1 MQNISQVPTPSGCC
15 GKTHAKI
22 FEILLIVGFSAS
34 VAILVVNL
42 VLTMFIF
49 KYSDIIFFSEI
60 GIAALNFICIIFSII
75 LRVWRSNGS
84 VLDLHYSSSNAI
96 SIIIL
101 VIIIL
106 NLICSLGEDALYY
119 FTVPLLTMDEDDP
132 EPSEKIEEIFE
143 KIFNKEIDNTAYMD
157 LEKNRT
163 ILKILPWASA
173 SFSALVQIISMIFII
188 LIRKRIKYKS
198 DFGIVSNIIQ
208 TQALQ
213 QSSQNKMSGNN
224 TNLGLGSNNNKNN
237 NIYEGNAKDVKT
249 KKSKKKKK
257 SKDEDNGMVVPDS
270 DQIEIMT
277 KKKKKAKKGKK
288 KKNKS
293 KDKKGKMN

>member
-49 KYSDIIFFSEI
+49 KYSYFIFFSEI

-101 VIIIL
+101 VIVIL
-106 NLICSLGEDALYY
+106 NLICSLGEDVLYY
-119 FTVPLLTMDEDDP
+119 FIVPLLTMDDP
-132 EPSEKIEEIFE
+132 EPSEMIQKIAE
-143 KIFNKEIDNTAYMD
+143 KIFNKD
-157 LEKNRT
+157 LDYDEEDFEKKK
-163 ILKILPWASA
+163 IIFKILPYASA

-270 DQIEIMT
+270 AQIEIMT

>member
-49 KYSDIIFFSEI
+49 KYSYFIFFSEI

-106 NLICSLGEDALYY
+106 NLICSLGEDVLYY
-119 FTVPLLTMDEDDP
+119 FIVPLLTRDEDDP
-132 EPSEKIEEIFE
+132 EPSEKIVEIYK
-143 KIFNKEIDNTAYMD
+143 KIFNKD
-157 LEKNRT
+157 LDYDEEDFEKKK
-163 ILKILPWASA
+163 IIFKILPYASA

-224 TNLGLGSNNNKNN
+224 TNLGLGSNNKTN

-270 DQIEIMT
+270 GQIEIMT

>member
-1 MQNISQVPTPSGCC
+1 MQNISQVPTPLGCC

-60 GIAALNFICIIFSII
+60 GIASLNFICIIFSII

-106 NLICSLGEDALYY
+106 NLICSLGEDVLYY
-119 FTVPLLTMDEDDP
+119 FIVPLLTRDEDDP
-132 EPSEKIEEIFE
+132 EPSEKIVEIYK
-143 KIFNKEIDNTAYMD
+143 KIFNKD
-157 LEKNRT
+157 LDYDEEDFEKKK
-163 ILKILPWASA
+163 IIFKILPYASA

-224 TNLGLGSNNNKNN
+224 TNLGLGSNNKTN

-270 DQIEIMT
+270 GQIEIMT

>member
-1 MQNISQVPTPSGCC
+1 MQNTSQVPTPSGCC

-106 NLICSLGEDALYY
+106 NLICSLGEDVLYF
-119 FTVPLLTMDEDDP
+119 FTVPYLTMDDAP
-132 EPSEKIEEIFE
+132 ETSEKIQEIYE
-143 KIFNKEIDNTAYMD
+143 KIFNKDLDYSAYRD
-157 LEKNRT
+157 LQKKK
-163 ILKILPWASA
+163 IIFKILPYASA

-270 DQIEIMT
+270 GQIEIMT

>member
-60 GIAALNFICIIFSII
+60 GIASLNFICIIFSII

-106 NLICSLGEDALYY
+106 NLICSLGEDVLYY
-119 FTVPLLTMDEDDP
+119 FIVPLLTRDEDDP
-132 EPSEKIEEIFE
+132 EPSEKIVEIYK
-143 KIFNKEIDNTAYMD
+143 KIFNKD
-157 LEKNRT
+157 LDYDEEDFEKKK
-163 ILKILPWASA
+163 IIFKILPYASA

-224 TNLGLGSNNNKNN
+224 TNLGLGSNNKTN

>member
-1 MQNISQVPTPSGCC
+1 MQNTSQVPTPSGCC

-49 KYSDIIFFSEI
+49 KYSYFIFFSEI

-106 NLICSLGEDALYY
+106 NLICSLGEDVLYY
-119 FTVPLLTMDEDDP
+119 FIVPLLTRDEDDP
-132 EPSEKIEEIFE
+132 EPSEKIREIAE
-143 KIFNKEIDNTAYMD
+143 KLFNKEPDENFGEKI
-157 LEKNRT
+157 EKNKT

-224 TNLGLGSNNNKNN
+224 TNLGLGSNNKTN

-270 DQIEIMT
+270 GQIEIMT

>member
-106 NLICSLGEDALYY
+106 NLICSLGEDVLYY
-119 FTVPLLTMDEDDP
+119 FIVPLLTRDEDDP
-132 EPSEKIEEIFE
+132 EYSEMILKIAE
-143 KIFNKEIDNTAYMD
+143 KIFNKDLDYDEED
-157 LEKNRT
+157 LEKKK
-163 ILKILPWASA
+163 IIFKILPYASA

-224 TNLGLGSNNNKNN
+224 TNLGLGSNNKNN

>member
-60 GIAALNFICIIFSII
+60 GIASLNFICIIFSII

-106 NLICSLGEDALYY
+106 NLICSLGEDVLYY
-119 FTVPLLTMDEDDP
+119 FIVPLLTWDEDDP
-132 EPSEKIEEIFE
+132 VPSEMIQKISK
-143 KIFNKEIDNTAYMD
+143 KIFNKD
-157 LEKNRT
+157 LDYVEEDFEKKKM
-163 ILKILPWASA
+163 IFKILPYASA

-224 TNLGLGSNNNKNN
+224 TNLGLGSNNKTN

>member
-60 GIAALNFICIIFSII
+60 GIASLNFICIIFSII

-106 NLICSLGEDALYY
+106 NLICSLGEDVLYF
-119 FTVPLLTMDEDDP
+119 FTVPSYVIENY
-132 EPSEKIEEIFE
+132 EPAPKIKEIAEKL
-143 KIFNKEIDNTAYMD
+143 FNKNTKFD
-157 LEKNRT
+157 KNFEENLEKNKT

-224 TNLGLGSNNNKNN
+224 TNLGLGSNNKTN

-270 DQIEIMT
+270 AQIEIMT

>member
-60 GIAALNFICIIFSII
+60 GIASLNFICIIFSII

-106 NLICSLGEDALYY
+106 NLICSLGEDVLYY
-119 FTVPLLTMDEDDP
+119 FIVPSFVIEDY
-132 EPSEKIEEIFE
+132 EPAPKIKEIAEKL
-143 KIFNKEIDNTAYMD
+143 FNKNTKFD
-157 LEKNRT
+157 KNFKKNLEKNRT

-224 TNLGLGSNNNKNN
+224 TNLGLGSNNKTN

>member
-1 MQNISQVPTPSGCC
+1 MQNTSQVPTPSGCC

-84 VLDLHYSSSNAI
+84 VLDLHYSSSSAI

-106 NLICSLGEDALYY
+106 NLICSLGEDVLYY
-119 FTVPLLTMDEDDP
+119 FTVPYLTMDDDDP
-132 EPSEKIEEIFE
+132 EPSEKIQEIYE
-143 KIFNKEIDNTAYMD
+143 KIFNKDLDYSAYRD
-157 LEKNRT
+157 LQKKK
-163 ILKILPWASA
+163 IIFKILPYASA

-224 TNLGLGSNNNKNN
+224 TNLGLGSNNKNN

>member
-49 KYSDIIFFSEI
+49 KYSGIIFFSEI

-106 NLICSLGEDALYY
+106 NLICSLGEDVLYY
-119 FTVPLLTMDEDDP
+119 FIVPSFVIEDY
-132 EPSEKIEEIFE
+132 EPAPKIKEIAEKL
-143 KIFNKEIDNTAYMD
+143 FNKNKKFDKNFGEN

-224 TNLGLGSNNNKNN
+224 TNLGLGSNNKTN
-237 NIYEGNAKDVKT
+237 NIYEGNAKNVKT

-270 DQIEIMT
+270 DQIDIMT

>member
-1 MQNISQVPTPSGCC
+1 MQNTSQVPTPSGCC

-49 KYSDIIFFSEI
+49 KYSYFIFFSEI

-106 NLICSLGEDALYY
+106 NLICSLGEDVLYY
-119 FTVPLLTMDEDDP
+119 FIVPLLTRDEDDP
-132 EPSEKIEEIFE
+132 EPSEKIVEIYK
-143 KIFNKEIDNTAYMD
+143 KIFNKD
-157 LEKNRT
+157 LDYDEEDFEKKK
-163 ILKILPWASA
+163 IIFKILPYASA

-224 TNLGLGSNNNKNN
+224 TNLGLGSNNKTN

-270 DQIEIMT
+270 GQIEIMT

>member
-1 MQNISQVPTPSGCC
+1 MQNTSQVPTPSGCC

-106 NLICSLGEDALYY
+106 NLICSLGEDVLYY
-119 FTVPLLTMDEDDP
+119 FIVPLLTRDEDDP
-132 EPSEKIEEIFE
+132 EPSEKIEEIYK
-143 KIFNKEIDNTAYMD
+143 KIFNKEPDENFGEN
-157 LEKNRT
+157 LEKNKT

-224 TNLGLGSNNNKNN
+224 TNLGLGSNNKNN

>member
-106 NLICSLGEDALYY
+106 NLICSLGEDVLYY
-119 FTVPLLTMDEDDP
+119 FIVPYLTMDDDDP
-132 EPSEKIEEIFE
+132 EPSEKIKEIYK
-143 KIFNKEIDNTAYMD
+143 KIFNKKIDYSAYMD
-157 LEKNRT
+157 LEKNKT

-224 TNLGLGSNNNKNN
+224 TNLGLGSNNKTN

-257 SKDEDNGMVVPDS
+257 SKDEDNGMVVPNS
-270 DQIEIMT
+270 DQIEIMN

>member
-49 KYSDIIFFSEI
+49 KYSDIIF
-60 GIAALNFICIIFSII
+60 SII

-106 NLICSLGEDALYY
+106 NLICSLGEDVLYY
-119 FTVPLLTMDEDDP
+119 FIVPSFVIEDY
-132 EPSEKIEEIFE
+132 EPAPKIKEIAEKL
-143 KIFNKEIDNTAYMD
+143 FNKNTKFD
-157 LEKNRT
+157 KNFGENLEKNKT

-224 TNLGLGSNNNKNN
+224 TNLGLGSNNKTN

>member
-106 NLICSLGEDALYY
+106 NLICSLGEDVLYY
-119 FTVPLLTMDEDDP
+119 IIVPLLTRDEDDP
-132 EPSEKIEEIFE
+132 EPSEKIEEIYK
-143 KIFNKEIDNTAYMD
+143 KIFNKEPDENFGEN
-157 LEKNRT
+157 LEKNKT

-188 LIRKRIKYKS
+188 LIRKRIK
-198 DFGIVSNIIQ
+198 
-208 TQALQ
+208 
-213 QSSQNKMSGNN
+213 
-224 TNLGLGSNNNKNN
+224 
-237 NIYEGNAKDVKT
+237 
-249 KKSKKKKK
+249 
-257 SKDEDNGMVVPDS
+257 
-270 DQIEIMT
+270 
-277 KKKKKAKKGKK
+277 
-288 KKNKS
+288 
-293 KDKKGKMN
+293 

>member
-106 NLICSLGEDALYY
+106 NLICSLGEDVLYY
-119 FTVPLLTMDEDDP
+119 FIVPFFVIEDY
-132 EPSEKIEEIFE
+132 EPAPKIKEIA
-143 KIFNKEIDNTAYMD
+143 KKLINKEPDENFGEN
-157 LEKNRT
+157 LEKNKT

-224 TNLGLGSNNNKNN
+224 TNLGLGSNNKNN

>member
-106 NLICSLGEDALYY
+106 NLICSLGEDVLYY
-119 FTVPLLTMDEDDP
+119 FTVPLLTMDDDDP

-143 KIFNKEIDNTAYMD
+143 KIFNKDLDYSAYRD
-157 LEKNRT
+157 LQKKK
-163 ILKILPWASA
+163 IIFKILPYASA

-224 TNLGLGSNNNKNN
+224 TNLGLGSNNKTN

-270 DQIEIMT
+270 AQIEIMT

>member
-106 NLICSLGEDALYY
+106 NLICSLGEDVLYY
-119 FTVPLLTMDEDDP
+119 FIVPLLTRDEDDP
-132 EPSEKIEEIFE
+132 EYSEMILKIAE
-143 KIFNKEIDNTAYMD
+143 KIFNKDLDYDEED
-157 LEKNRT
+157 LEKKK
-163 ILKILPWASA
+163 IIFKILPYASA

>member
-106 NLICSLGEDALYY
+106 NLICSLGEDVLYY
-119 FTVPLLTMDEDDP
+119 FIVPLLTRDEDDP
-132 EPSEKIEEIFE
+132 EPSEMIQKIYK
-143 KIFNKEIDNTAYMD
+143 KIFNKEPDENFGEN

>member
-1 MQNISQVPTPSGCC
+1 MQNTSQVPTPSGCC

-42 VLTMFIF
+42 VLMMFIF

-84 VLDLHYSSSNAI
+84 VLDIHYSSSNAI

-106 NLICSLGEDALYY
+106 NLICSLGEDVLYY
-119 FTVPLLTMDEDDP
+119 FIVHSFVIEDY
-132 EPSEKIEEIFE
+132 EPAPKIKEIAEKL
-143 KIFNKEIDNTAYMD
+143 FNKNTKFD
-157 LEKNRT
+157 KNFKKNLEKNRT

-224 TNLGLGSNNNKNN
+224 TNLGLGSNNKTN
-237 NIYEGNAKDVKT
+237 NIYAGNAKDVKT

-257 SKDEDNGMVVPDS
+257 SKDEDNGMVVPNS
-270 DQIEIMT
+270 DQIDIMT

>member
-106 NLICSLGEDALYY
+106 NLICSLGEDVLYY
-119 FTVPLLTMDEDDP
+119 FIVPLLTMDDP
-132 EPSEKIEEIFE
+132 EPSEMIQKIAE
-143 KIFNKEIDNTAYMD
+143 KIFNKD
-157 LEKNRT
+157 LDYDEEDFEKKK
-163 ILKILPWASA
+163 IIFKILPYASA

-224 TNLGLGSNNNKNN
+224 TNLGLGSNNKTN

-270 DQIEIMT
+270 AQIEIMT

>member
-1 MQNISQVPTPSGCC
+1 MQNTSQVPTPSGCC

-42 VLTMFIF
+42 VLMMFIF

-84 VLDLHYSSSNAI
+84 VLDIHYSSSNAI

-106 NLICSLGEDALYY
+106 NLICSLGEDVLYY
-119 FTVPLLTMDEDDP
+119 FIVHSFVIEDY
-132 EPSEKIEEIFE
+132 EPAPKIKEIAEKL
-143 KIFNKEIDNTAYMD
+143 FNKNTKFD
-157 LEKNRT
+157 KNFKKNLEKNRT

-224 TNLGLGSNNNKNN
+224 TNLGLGSNNKTN

-270 DQIEIMT
+270 AQIEIMN

>member
-1 MQNISQVPTPSGCC
+1 MQNTSQVPTPSGCC

-106 NLICSLGEDALYY
+106 NLICSLGEDVLYY
-119 FTVPLLTMDEDDP
+119 FIVPSYVIEDY
-132 EPSEKIEEIFE
+132 EPAPKIEEIAE
-143 KIFNKEIDNTAYMD
+143 KLFNKNTKFD
-157 LEKNRT
+157 KNFGENLEKNRT

-224 TNLGLGSNNNKNN
+224 TNLGLGSNNKTN
-237 NIYEGNAKDVKT
+237 NIYEGNSKDVKT

-257 SKDEDNGMVVPDS
+257 SKDEDNGMIVPDS
-270 DQIEIMT
+270 AQIEIMT

>member
-106 NLICSLGEDALYY
+106 NLICSLGEDVLYY
-119 FTVPLLTMDEDDP
+119 FTVPYLTMDDDDP
-132 EPSEKIEEIFE
+132 EPSEKIKEIFK
-143 KIFNKEIDNTAYMD
+143 KIFNKEIDYD
-157 LEKNRT
+157 EEDFEKNRT
-163 ILKILPWASA
+163 ILKILPYASA
-173 SFSALVQIISMIFII
+173 NFSALVQIISMIFII

-224 TNLGLGSNNNKNN
+224 TNLGLGSNNKNN

>member
-60 GIAALNFICIIFSII
+60 GITALNFICIIFSII

-106 NLICSLGEDALYY
+106 NLICSLGEDVLYY
-119 FTVPLLTMDEDDP
+119 FTVPYLTMDDDDP
-132 EPSEKIEEIFE
+132 EPSEKIQEIFK
-143 KIFNKEIDNTAYMD
+143 KIFNKDIDCD
-157 LEKNRT
+157 EEDFEKKKM
-163 ILKILPWASA
+163 ILKILPYASA

-224 TNLGLGSNNNKNN
+224 TNLGLGSNNKTN

-257 SKDEDNGMVVPDS
+257 SKDEDNGMVVPNS

>member
-106 NLICSLGEDALYY
+106 NLICSLGEDVLYY
-119 FTVPLLTMDEDDP
+119 FIVPLLTMDDP
-132 EPSEKIEEIFE
+132 EPSEMIQKIAE
-143 KIFNKEIDNTAYMD
+143 KIFNKD
-157 LEKNRT
+157 LDYDEEDFEKKK
-163 ILKILPWASA
+163 IIFKILPYASA

-224 TNLGLGSNNNKNN
+224 TNLGLGSNNKNN

-270 DQIEIMT
+270 AQIEIMT

>member
-106 NLICSLGEDALYY
+106 NLICSLGEDVLYY
-119 FTVPLLTMDEDDP
+119 FIVPLLTRDEDDP
-132 EPSEKIEEIFE
+132 EPSEKIREIAEKLFNKDLDYVEEDFE
-143 KIFNKEIDNTAYMD
+143 KKKMIF
-157 LEKNRT
+157 
-163 ILKILPWASA
+163 KILPYASA

-224 TNLGLGSNNNKNN
+224 TNLGLGSNNKNN

>member
-106 NLICSLGEDALYY
+106 NLICSLGEDVLYY
-119 FTVPLLTMDEDDP
+119 FIVPLLTRDEDDP
-132 EPSEKIEEIFE
+132 EYSEMILKIAE
-143 KIFNKEIDNTAYMD
+143 KIFNKDLDYDEED
-157 LEKNRT
+157 LEKKK
-163 ILKILPWASA
+163 IIFKILPYASA

-270 DQIEIMT
+270 GQIEIMT

>member
-1 MQNISQVPTPSGCC
+1 M
-15 GKTHAKI
+15 I
-22 FEILLIVGFSAS
+22 F
-34 VAILVVNL
+34 
-42 VLTMFIF
+42 
-49 KYSDIIFFSEI
+49 
-60 GIAALNFICIIFSII
+60 
-75 LRVWRSNGS
+75 
-84 VLDLHYSSSNAI
+84 
-96 SIIIL
+96 
-101 VIIIL
+101 
-106 NLICSLGEDALYY
+106 
-119 FTVPLLTMDEDDP
+119 
-132 EPSEKIEEIFE
+132 
-143 KIFNKEIDNTAYMD
+143 
-157 LEKNRT
+157 
-163 ILKILPWASA
+163 KILPYASA

-224 TNLGLGSNNNKNN
+224 TNLGLGSNNKTN

-257 SKDEDNGMVVPDS
+257 SKDEDNGMVVPNS

>member
-1 MQNISQVPTPSGCC
+1 MQNTSQVPTPSGCC

-60 GIAALNFICIIFSII
+60 GIASLNFICIIFSII

-106 NLICSLGEDALYY
+106 NLICSLGEDVLYY
-119 FTVPLLTMDEDDP
+119 FIVPYLTMDDDDP
-132 EPSEKIEEIFE
+132 EPSEKIKEIYK
-143 KIFNKEIDNTAYMD
+143 KIFNKKIDYSAYMD
-157 LEKNRT
+157 LEKNKT

-224 TNLGLGSNNNKNN
+224 TNLGLGSNNKTN

-257 SKDEDNGMVVPDS
+257 SKDEDNGMVVPNS
-270 DQIEIMT
+270 DQIEIMN

>member
-106 NLICSLGEDALYY
+106 NLICSLGEDVLYY
-119 FTVPLLTMDEDDP
+119 FIVPLLTMDDDDP
-132 EPSEKIEEIFE
+132 VPSEMILKISK
-143 KIFNKEIDNTAYMD
+143 KIFNKDVDYDEEDF
-157 LEKNRT
+157 EKKKM
-163 ILKILPWASA
+163 IFKILPYASA

-224 TNLGLGSNNNKNN
+224 TNLGLGSNNKTN